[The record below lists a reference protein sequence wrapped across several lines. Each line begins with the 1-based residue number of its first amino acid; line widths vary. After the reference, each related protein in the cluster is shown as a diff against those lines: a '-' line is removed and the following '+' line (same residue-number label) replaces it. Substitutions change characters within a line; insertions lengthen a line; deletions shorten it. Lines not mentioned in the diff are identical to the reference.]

1 MYISPESGMTWDQT
15 LEKVW
20 RESSPERQ
28 AVYLQVMAA
37 TGKTWDQ
44 LCREAQEGF
53 LERFAEATEDP
64 ACPFAR
70 YLTYREFPYGQDP
83 LLNRSV

>member
-28 AVYLQVMAA
+28 AVYLEVMAA

-44 LCREAQEGF
+44 LCREGF
-53 LERFAEATEDP
+53 LERFAELIH
-64 ACPFAR
+64 C
-70 YLTYREFPYGQDP
+70 GG
-83 LLNRSV
+83 

>member
-1 MYISPESGMTWDQT
+1 MYISPESGMTRDQL
-15 LEKVW
+15 LEKTW
-20 RESSPERQ
+20 RELSPELQ
-28 AVYLQVMAA
+28 AHCQRVMAA

-83 LLNRSV
+83 LLNKRV